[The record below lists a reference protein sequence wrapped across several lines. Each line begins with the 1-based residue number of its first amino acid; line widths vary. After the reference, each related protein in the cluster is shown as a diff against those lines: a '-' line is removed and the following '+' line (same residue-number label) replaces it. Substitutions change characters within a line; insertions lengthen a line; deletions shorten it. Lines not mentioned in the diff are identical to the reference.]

1 MSTFISFV
9 TVKEI
14 TPCLCLCYV
23 YVIFV
28 HVNFCLNTKLLYKL
42 LIEKATKD
50 NHDIAESRTSFFM
63 NNFNCSKAQN
73 GYFCW
78 KCFNMECSDY
88 KIIKPM
94 HLKCIDSLLTV
105 KRPSSNS
112 LKHLTKCLEKEKQWI
127 RYPKSSDK
135 VNKEMKFKDLYTKRI
150 FRKEIHS
157 IEV

>member
-1 MSTFISFV
+1 MIISSGKRVATCVVKSLQDKLSKSNVTILMGTILNLCPLSYLV

-28 HVNFCLNTKLLYKL
+28 YVNFCLNTKLLYKL

-63 NNFNCSKAQN
+63 NNFNCSKAEN

-88 KIIKPM
+88 KITKPM

-105 KRPSSNS
+105 
-112 LKHLTKCLEKEKQWI
+112 
-127 RYPKSSDK
+127 
-135 VNKEMKFKDLYTKRI
+135 
-150 FRKEIHS
+150 
-157 IEV
+157 

>member
-1 MSTFISFV
+1 M
-9 TVKEI
+9 KEI

-28 HVNFCLNTKLLYKL
+28 YVNVCWNTKLFYKL

-63 NNFNCSKAQN
+63 NNFNWSKAEN

-105 KRPSSNS
+105 DVTQFE
-112 LKHLTKCLEKEKQWI
+112 LTKTPYKMLKKGETIDKKDI
-127 RYPKSSDK
+127 RK
-135 VNKEMKFKDLYTKRI
+135 VLTKLS
-150 FRKEIHS
+150 KK
-157 IEV
+157 